1 MRQMRKRLMKKM
13 FRGIGRLLRR
23 IATFFDKWLITPI
36 TKLVLNITEF
46 VKSNSKSIDRIIS
59 RKSTLLV
66 ISLILAFAVFVI
78 IDQESD
84 IMIDK
89 YAEILEN
96 QPVSAIYNEELYV
109 VEGIPKAVDI
119 TLIGQRRH
127 IFLAKQS
134 PSKNVS
140 VDLTG
145 LKPGTH
151 SVTLKYTQRLK
162 SLEYKLDPSKITVKI
177 YDKESETR
185 SLTYDILHQDDLDS
199 KLSIKGVELDRTDVI
214 VKGAKYKLEQVATVK
229 ALVDVNEIPNPEAG
243 EITVRNVPLVAY
255 DTNGKI
261 IDVEIVPKVVDAK
274 VNISSPRKEV
284 SIKVIPKGTLA
295 VGKAIKSI
303 QSEATSVVVYGEESA
318 VEKLNTLE
326 VEVDVD
332 GLDSDKDFNV
342 TLKKPAG
349 ITDLSIKNLKVKV
362 SVDNAVTKEFEGI
375 RVSAENLPSGYKAQA
390 LSQADSMITVV
401 VSGSADIIEKI
412 DASSIKAYID
422 LTNYG
427 VGEHQVK
434 VVVIGDDLRLTYK
447 PKTKEVK
454 IRVTQE

>member
-1 MRQMRKRLMKKM
+1 MKKM
-13 FRGIGRLLRR
+13 FRGLGRLLRR

-46 VKSNSKSIDRIIS
+46 IKSNSKSIDRIIG

-109 VEGIPKAVDI
+109 VEGIPKTVDI

-434 VVVIGDDLRLTYK
+434 VVVTGDDLRLTYK